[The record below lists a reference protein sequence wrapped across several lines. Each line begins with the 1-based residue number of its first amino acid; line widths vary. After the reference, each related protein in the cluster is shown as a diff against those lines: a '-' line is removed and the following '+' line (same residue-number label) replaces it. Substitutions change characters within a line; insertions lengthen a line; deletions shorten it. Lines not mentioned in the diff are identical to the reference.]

1 MNEQKPAQ
9 DTEEARIQEAG
20 KRARQRAYRL
30 HRALN
35 VPVAV
40 ILDGRIVGKVPDEAD
55 IEAGR
60 VIGSD
65 GR

>member
-1 MNEQKPAQ
+1 MT
-9 DTEEARIQEAG
+9 DTTQAHLPDEAKLQAAL
-20 KRARQRAYRL
+20 KKARQRAYRL

-40 ILDGRIVGKVPDEAD
+40 MKDGKVFNKIPSKAD

-60 VIGSD
+60 IG
-65 GR
+65 